1 MRRNSKDLFSSLDK
15 SRIVGITLWPGGI
28 VCMQVRLCQKG
39 AQAYTLHQV
48 RIRYKVFTKRYGIR
62 QTLFN
67 NTVAALG
74 VEAAVDDEYPLV
86 ARPEM
91 FCDFLNGE
99 WDVIHREHGF
109 DEMGIGESLVIIQPL
124 NNVFKGGDGIFVNGD
139 AEKAM
144 CRGIQPYPYFFR
156 AYCLD
161 HGIERFKEKSCL
173 VFMAAAVLVG
183 AGVGAVSEELME
195 QIPVG

>member
-1 MRRNSKDLFSSLDK
+1 
-15 SRIVGITLWPGGI
+15 
-28 VCMQVRLCQKG
+28 MQVRLCQKG
-39 AQAYTLHQV
+39 AQADTLHQV
-48 RIRYKVFTKRYGIR
+48 RVRYKVLTKRYGIR

-67 NTVAALG
+67 NMVAALR

-91 FCDFLNGE
+91 FCDFLNGK

-144 CRGIQPYPYFFR
+144 CRGIQPYPYLFR

-161 HGIERFKEKSCL
+161 HGIQCFEEKSCL

-183 AGVGAVSEELME
+183 ACIGAVGEELME
-195 QIPVG
+195 QISIG